1 MLIKH
6 SLNKELLINYCII
19 KMMNLQHKYTHTY
32 TRQHMKINFPHKK
45 SSQLN
50 YLCLRT
56 QNEFNEFSLII
67 YLNVTKIFKFNSSST
82 TLSQHLFIYYS
93 ILLPNEMFHYYYY
106 YRSVDD
112 YDNNYYNFLFQFI
125 LFLSQTVTYK
135 MLWKYF
141 NDVSRSFVYFE
152 VYIFR

>member
-93 ILLPNEMFHYYYY
+93 VAKWNVSLL
-106 YRSVDD
+106 
-112 YDNNYYNFLFQFI
+112 L
-125 LFLSQTVTYK
+125 LLSPVW
-135 MLWKYF
+135 MIMIIIIIIFYF
-141 NDVSRSFVYFE
+141 NLSCFYHRP
-152 VYIFR
+152 